1 MTSPAIATV
10 GATAPA
16 GAVTSTTITVP
27 ASIAAGNLLVAF
39 LFIDTAAGDGTWP
52 GDWTAL
58 PSITQASSGLTCQM
72 AYKYAS
78 GSETNFSVTHGSGV
92 TRARCYRITG
102 HAGPTRPPLAST
114 WQGAS
119 SAGPGPVTPNEW
131 KQAQDI
137 LSILATTWENT
148 TPSGG
153 VTGYTNEFNAGSG
166 TLGARCEQRS
176 ITGFSGTEDPVN
188 YTTGSGNRCGYTVLI
203 PSDNDD
209 PDLTFPI
216 VRNQIGQNSGSATTV
231 LVKLPVQREA
241 GDILT
246 VAIGLLANVA
256 ISSGLPSGWDTEV
269 SVLGGGAGGERH
281 YVLWKRADGT
291 ETDFTLT
298 MTGSSAYNLLT
309 HAIMNV
315 DSDADVFSASA
326 ASGAA
331 TTTPDPPNLSAVADL
346 WMATAQ
352 TENAVL
358 VSYPT
363 NYTHKQNTFSST
375 ASIHVAF
382 RQLSATSEDPGVFTV
397 GSSRFATA
405 ATLAIGK
412 ANPRFFQ
419 ASWS

>member
-10 GATAPA
+10 GATAA
-16 GAVTSTTITVP
+16 STTTTTTITMP
-27 ASIAAGNLLVAF
+27 ASIAAGNLLLAF
-39 LFIDTAAGDGTWP
+39 LFSDAAIGDATWP

-58 PSITQASSGLTCQM
+58 PGITQSSSGLMCQM

-78 GSETNFSVTHGSGV
+78 GSETNFTVAHSSSV

-119 SAGPGPVTPNEW
+119 SAGPNGVTPNEW
-131 KQAQDI
+131 KQPQDI
-137 LSILATTWENT
+137 LSILACTWENT

-153 VTGYTNEFNAGSG
+153 ITGYTNEFNAGSG
-166 TLGARCEQRS
+166 TLGVRCEQRS
-176 ITGFSGTEDPVN
+176 ISAFSGTEDPVN
-188 YTTGSGNRCGYTVLI
+188 YTTGSGNRAGYTVLI

-216 VRNQIGQNSGSATTV
+216 VRNQVGQNSGSASTV

-246 VAIGLLANVA
+246 VAIGLLVNVT

-269 SVLGGGAGGERH
+269 SVAGGGSGGERH
-281 YVLWKRADGT
+281 LVLWKRADGT

-315 DSDADVFSASA
+315 DSSADVFSASA

-331 TTTPDPPNLSAVADL
+331 GTTPDPPNLSADADL

-352 TENAVL
+352 SETATL

-363 NYTHKQNTFSST
+363 SYTHKQNSFATG
-375 ASIHVAF
+375 AAIHVAF
-382 RQLSATSEDPGVFTV
+382 RQLSATSENPGTFTV
-397 GSSRFATA
+397 SAARFNTA
-405 ATLAIGK
+405 ATLAFGK
-412 ANPRFFQ
+412 ANPRYFQ
-419 ASWS
+419 AQWAG